1 MRNGGKTCVHV
12 FFPKYAIFI
21 VGAILFSIPCYT
33 YYFFVNMH
41 PCNIQCNYFFWKWR
55 NMTMFESPNWTC
67 WPFKGRVYMEWK
79 PLNWKWRSLFG
90 ESFPVTSGFIRF
102 SKRRVVVNRIKQNRK
117 KFWNSKFRNSK
128 FLRRFSSSP
137 ENRAEM
143 DYFWTW
149 TRPWT
154 ACN

>member
-1 MRNGGKTCVHV
+1 MVIVLVIGIFQFCNNTGKAAT
-12 FFPKYAIFI
+12 F
-21 VGAILFSIPCYT
+21 L
-33 YYFFVNMH
+33 
-41 PCNIQCNYFFWKWR
+41 KWR
-55 NMTMFESPNWTC
+55 IMTMFESPNWTC

-90 ESFPVTSGFIRF
+90 EPFPVTSGFIRF

-128 FLRRFSSSP
+128 FRRRFSSSP
-137 ENRAEM
+137 ENRVEM